1 MGCDAAQCTTERSHG
16 CHCVASPHTGVPQH
30 SVLQRCTDRSLVPNF
45 ERTDESQ
52 QTTSPRL
59 RCVALHCTVAL
70 NSTSPLCRAAQPP
83 SRCTAQPHRG
93 AVRCGV
99 AESDLTIATVAQH
112 ADEVRSAVS
121 CVTVEWARQRLSCGT
136 ARHEQRCAISCRAVP
151 CRASHSYSSSRRIV
165 SPHSAQSRHT
175 AASRELGASAALN
188 QHAKKLTHVAR
199 LCCFGREP
207 FHCRHIGMMAA
218 ALLRTQS
225 SLTKAQAVRACA
237 FRLE

>member
-1 MGCDAAQCTTERSHG
+1 MHCIALLRSTVRR
-16 CHCVASPHTGVPQH
+16 HCSRH
-30 SVLQRCTDRSLVPNF
+30 
-45 ERTDESQ
+45 
-52 QTTSPRL
+52 
-59 RCVALHCTVAL
+59 
-70 NSTSPLCRAAQPP
+70 RA
-83 SRCTAQPHRG
+83 

-112 ADEVRSAVS
+112 ADEVHSAVS

-188 QHAKKLTHVAR
+188 QNANKLTHVAR

-225 SLTKAQAVRACA
+225 ALTKAQAVRACA

>member
-1 MGCDAAQCTTERSHG
+1 
-16 CHCVASPHTGVPQH
+16 
-30 SVLQRCTDRSLVPNF
+30 
-45 ERTDESQ
+45 
-52 QTTSPRL
+52 
-59 RCVALHCTVAL
+59 LHCIALLRSTVRRHC
-70 NSTSPLCRAAQPP
+70 SRHRA
-83 SRCTAQPHRG
+83 

-112 ADEVRSAVS
+112 ADEVHSAVS
-121 CVTVEWARQRLSCGT
+121 CVTVEWARQQLSCGT

-151 CRASHSYSSSRRIV
+151 CRDSSSRRIV

-188 QHAKKLTHVAR
+188 QNANKLTHVAR

-225 SLTKAQAVRACA
+225 ALTKAQAVRACA